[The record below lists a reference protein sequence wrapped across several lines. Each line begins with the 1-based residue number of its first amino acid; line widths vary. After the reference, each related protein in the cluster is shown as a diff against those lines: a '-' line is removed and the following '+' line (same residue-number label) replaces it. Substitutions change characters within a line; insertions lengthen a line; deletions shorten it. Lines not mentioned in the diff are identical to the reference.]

1 MLVGVSD
8 TVLRAVSKTSVGE
21 TKILGNGML
30 TVSNYSQVLLEMFCS
45 SVFKTDRS
53 NVTSSVVTNAR
64 RSFRG
69 GIARG
74 LENARL

>member
-1 MLVGVSD
+1 MKLSVARMLVGVSD

-30 TVSNYSQVLLEMFCS
+30 TVSNYFQVLLEMFCS

-53 NVTSSVVTNAR
+53 NVTSSVVTKAR
-64 RSFRG
+64 R
-69 GIARG
+69 
-74 LENARL
+74 